1 MKTRSCTARNLADD
15 AGAHGVPGVAHGFA
29 MADLP
34 VYDRDASERHF
45 EQTLALWR
53 RNVSPEVARR

>member
-1 MKTRSCTARNLADD
+1 MED
-15 AGAHGVPGVAHGFA
+15 AGVRGTVERVAGVAHGFA

-53 RNVSPEVARR
+53 RNLSPEVARR